1 METNYNFQDIWK
13 QKETTTPD
21 SQSIIKKANSYKRK
35 QLLIDIR
42 MLACMLATAIGII
55 VIWNLVDFKLFT
67 TRLGIILILIAIGM
81 YAYLFSQNINII
93 RKINPSA
100 SNQEYLSS
108 IKKLEKQQ
116 IYMQTRGISI
126 YYILLGLGFAF
137 YFYEFALLM
146 SSLGVVLSYGLTFL
160 WMAITW
166 FFIRPKQVKKQRE
179 KISAVINSLESLEK
193 GFEE

>member
-1 METNYNFQDIWK
+1 MEPNYNFQDIWK
-13 QKETTTPD
+13 QKETSTPD

-42 MLACMLATAIGII
+42 MLACMLLTAIGII
-55 VIWNLVDFKLFT
+55 VIWNLIDFQLFT

-81 YAYLFSQNINII
+81 YAYLFSQNISVI
-93 RKINPSA
+93 RKINPST
-100 SNQEYLSS
+100 SNQEYLSA

-116 IYMQTRGISI
+116 SYMQTRGISI

-146 SSLGVVLSYGLTFL
+146 PLLGVVLSYGLTFL
-160 WMAITW
+160 WMAVTW
-166 FFIRPKQVKKQRE
+166 FFIRPKQVRKQRE
-179 KISAVINSLESLEK
+179 KIAAVINSLETLEK
-193 GFEE
+193 SFKE

>member
-13 QKETTTPD
+13 QKETSAPD

-42 MLACMLATAIGII
+42 MLACMILTAIGII
-55 VIWNLVDFKLFT
+55 VIWNLIDFQLFT
-67 TRLGIILILIAIGM
+67 TRLGIILILIALGM
-81 YAYLFSQNINII
+81 YAYLFSQNISVI
-93 RKINPSA
+93 RKINPST
-100 SNQEYLSS
+100 SNQKYLSA
-108 IKKLEKQQ
+108 IKKLENQQ
-116 IYMQTRGISI
+116 SYMQTRGISI

-137 YFYEFALLM
+137 YFYEFALRM

-166 FFIRPKQVKKQRE
+166 FFIRPKQVRKQRE